1 MCILTYYILLKVA
14 AAAKLGIS
22 KTALK
27 NACRKLGLHRWPFMK
42 RREDLRRS
50 GNTALKDAKTSSSCT
65 NSSNNNTDS
74 SNDKSS
80 PALDS
85 MEDDDDD
92 SGSELDEHDAR
103 ALGEQAADVS
113 DAACA
118 SSAAEAAVVSLL
130 TTNSCSRDSP
140 SRKHASNS
148 RIFTPWAGGGQI
160 IIKKKDGKTED
171 GKMEGG
177 LGVSRSFGGGVL
189 VGSLTPPLDAM
200 PDVMQKLSR
209 SGSQDEDDLF
219 NVGCNHTASEM
230 WTSFGAAAQECLAP
244 PKNTLNTQDYHLHVS
259 LSSDE
264 NQARDSSVSIVSIR
278 IIVFFFYNIRPVL
291 DLLVHAM
298 RCTYTPTTWRTSQY
312 TYALRLVR
320 RDGQSRRRLCPIFC

>member
-50 GNTALKDAKTSSSCT
+50 GNNALKDAKTSSSCT

-130 TTNSCSRDSP
+130 TANSGSRDSTSNSSSEFP
-140 SRKHASNS
+140 SRKHSSKS

-160 IIKKKDGKTED
+160 IIKKEDGMTED
-171 GKMEGG
+171 GKVEGG
-177 LGVSRSFGGGVL
+177 LGLSRSFGGGVL
-189 VGSLTPPLDAM
+189 DGSLTPPLDAM

-244 PKNTLNTQDYHLHVS
+244 PKNTLNTQDYHLHLS

-264 NQARDSSVSIVSIR
+264 TQTRDSSVSIV
-278 IIVFFFYNIRPVL
+278 F
-291 DLLVHAM
+291 
-298 RCTYTPTTWRTSQY
+298 
-312 TYALRLVR
+312 
-320 RDGQSRRRLCPIFC
+320 G